1 MRNFKFALIIIG
13 IIIATGL
20 CGFLFLQSFQNKAI
34 SYEEQ
39 INEAASG
46 IKTQEKRRADLIP
59 NLVDCVKQYDKHEYE
74 TLMDVVNA
82 RKDNNAESAQEI
94 QTMIQ
99 AVAESYPELKS
110 NENYKTL
117 MTDLTTTENLIATY
131 RENYNACVKEY
142 RRYVRKSPHRYI
154 LDFLGYEIVDYEM
167 LDFDVSEDAPTNLFG
182 N

>member
-1 MRNFKFALIIIG
+1 MRNLKLVLIVIG
-13 IIIATGL
+13 IIIATCL
-20 CGFLFLQSFQNKAI
+20 CGFFFLQSFQNKAI

-74 TLMDVVNA
+74 TMMDVVNA
-82 RKDNNAESAQEI
+82 RKDNDAESAQEI
-94 QTMIQ
+94 QTMVK
-99 AVAESYPELKS
+99 AVAEAYPDLES
-110 NENYKTL
+110 NENYKAL

-131 RENYNACVKEY
+131 RENYTSCVKEY

-154 LDFLGYEIVDYEM
+154 LDFLGYEVSDYEM

-182 N
+182 D